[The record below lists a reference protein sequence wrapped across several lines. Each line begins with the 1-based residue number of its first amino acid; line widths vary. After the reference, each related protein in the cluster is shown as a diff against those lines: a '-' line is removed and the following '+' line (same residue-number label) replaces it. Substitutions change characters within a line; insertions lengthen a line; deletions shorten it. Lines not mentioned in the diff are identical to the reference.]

1 MLNSVI
7 LFIAVFSSYV
17 TGIVRDPI
25 TWSGLALTILPE
37 NPVFNE
43 ETCPVSDLLIWGSP
57 AAVFKIVIGF
67 PLDWAPKT
75 AGKEYG
81 RLL

>member
-7 LFIAVFSSYV
+7 LFIALFSSYV
-17 TGIVRDPI
+17 TGIVRVPT
-25 TWSGLALTILPE
+25 TWSGLALTMLPE

-43 ETCPVSDLLIWGSP
+43 EAWFWDLLICGSP
-57 AAVFKIVIGF
+57 AAVFKIVIGS
-67 PLDWAPKT
+67 PAACCAKT